1 MRSSAT
7 NTARGG
13 RSNVSNFGLGLDSIL
28 AIAVRCGAP
37 TVALL
42 LTLLLI
48 APLPAQA
55 QTEAIMHRFNG
66 SDGNGGEAMGQL
78 TPDGAGNFYGTTN
91 VGGLGHGTVFELSPN
106 GSGGWT
112 QTILHS
118 FTDYLDGGYP
128 FFTTLIFD
136 NQGNLYGTTTGGGP
150 NGHGLIFEL
159 SPVGT
164 EWQETV
170 LYSTGQDGSAGCA
183 DPWGGV
189 VRDAAG
195 NLYGLCL
202 LSGFPQT
209 AAVFELSQSSG
220 VWTQNVIY
228 NYDSPADNNGAGGL
242 TMDAQGNIFAML
254 SAAYDAPSLVELSPS
269 GNGSWTPT
277 TIRVFGPDIFPE
289 SVPVVDNAGNV
300 YGTTGC
306 GGKFNRGTVYELSP
320 GENGAW
326 TEKIL
331 YSFGSSNDGLGPFG
345 GIIFDASGNIY
356 GTTSAGG
363 ASNAGSVFE
372 LTRDA
377 QGLYQQKVLWIFDVT
392 DGGRPLSSLT
402 LDSAGNV
409 YGTTPTGGGGK
420 CNVPEICGVAFKIT
434 P

>member
-1 MRSSAT
+1 MHLSAR
-7 NTARGG
+7 NSARG
-13 RSNVSNFGLGLDSIL
+13 RHSNVCNAGPGVHSTKLL
-28 AIAVRCGAP
+28 AAAKRGALTLAV
-37 TVALL
+37 LS
-42 LTLLLI
+42 TLLLSR
-48 APLPAQA
+48 AHPAQA
-55 QTEAIMHRFNG
+55 QTETILHRFTGG
-66 SDGNGGEAMGQL
+66 SGGAEAMGQL

-91 VGGLGHGTVFELSPN
+91 IGGLGYGTVFKLSPD

-112 QTILHS
+112 ETVLHS

-136 NQGNLYGTTTGGGP
+136 SQGNLYGTTTGGGP
-150 NGHGLIFEL
+150 NGHGVVFEL

-164 EWQETV
+164 EWEETV

-189 VRDAAG
+189 IEDANG
-195 NLYGLCL
+195 NFYGMCL

-209 AAVFELSQSSG
+209 EAIFELSQANG

-242 TMDAQGNIFAML
+242 TMDATGNIFAML
-254 SAAYDAPSLVELSPS
+254 SAAYDAPSLVELSP
-269 GNGSWTPT
+269 NGSGGWTPT
-277 TIRVFGPDIFPE
+277 VIRIFGPDIFPE
-289 SVPVVDNAGNV
+289 SVPVLDGAGNV
-300 YGTTGC
+300 YGTTGS
-306 GGKFNRGTVYELSP
+306 GGKFNRGTVYQSSP
-320 GENGAW
+320 GDNGEW

-331 YSFGSSNDGLGPFG
+331 YSFGSSNDGFGPFG

-363 ASNAGSVFE
+363 ASNSGSVFK
-372 LTRDA
+372 LTRDV
-377 QGLYQQKVLWIFDVT
+377 QGIYQQKVLWIFDVT
-392 DGGRPLSSLT
+392 DGAQPLSSLT
-402 LDSAGNV
+402 LDNAGNL

-420 CNVPEICGVAFKIT
+420 CNAPEICGVAFEVS